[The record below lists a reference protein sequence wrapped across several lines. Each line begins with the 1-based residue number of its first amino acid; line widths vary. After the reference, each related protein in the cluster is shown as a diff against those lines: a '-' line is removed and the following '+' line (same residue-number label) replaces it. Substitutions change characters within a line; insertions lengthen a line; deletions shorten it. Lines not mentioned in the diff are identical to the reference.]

1 MSNRNVPF
9 DTRGPKYAGP
19 TVSAFDL
26 RDTLN
31 RFRLVGPLTP
41 TILRHSLQP
50 AQFVGYGQGSD
61 HWWQSHFNEKPE
73 QNQLGLN
80 SSPKPRSVRYIV
92 ARDPRY
98 VLPPKRGCVEQEVTW
113 PADEEKPT
121 NFVDAIWN
129 SDVRDAVTAGKV
141 ADAVVNK
148 RRSAALV
155 PGTPEAED
163 SNESKV
169 PVMLIHQDN
178 DFGSGWDVVVPAGWA
193 MPFWMNLVFRGARV
207 GGLQQL
213 AQLSLEQQ
221 R

>member
-1 MSNRNVPF
+1 M
-9 DTRGPKYAGP
+9 
-19 TVSAFDL
+19 
-26 RDTLN
+26 
-31 RFRLVGPLTP
+31 
-41 TILRHSLQP
+41 
-50 AQFVGYGQGSD
+50 
-61 HWWQSHFNEKPE
+61 
-73 QNQLGLN
+73 
-80 SSPKPRSVRYIV
+80 
-92 ARDPRY
+92 
-98 VLPPKRGCVEQEVTW
+98 
-113 PADEEKPT
+113 
-121 NFVDAIWN
+121 
-129 SDVRDAVTAGKV
+129 

-178 DFGSGWDVVVPAGWA
+178 DFGSGWDVVLPAGWA
-193 MPFWMNLVFRGARV
+193 MPFWMNLVYRGARV